1 MNTLEERLNKAEA
14 MIKKPSF
21 RKNKGLG
28 NEVGYYIFDYPPEQ
42 ELLVRERVEYIRKK
56 NEQSDD
62 EYHIVVFD
70 LYEIIIE
77 ILKEKGYLE
86 KCYEFEKKRGFDRIT
101 KAVGN
106 MLRITAKDSLIV
118 NYIRERTPEKAIV
131 FLVGIGKCYPILRS
145 HTILNNLHQV
155 IDNVPVVM
163 FYPGKYDG
171 QELILF
177 GEIKDDN
184 YYRAFKLVE

>member
-1 MNTLEERLNKAEA
+1 MNTLGERLDKAEA

-62 EYHIVVFD
+62 EYRIVVFD

-145 HTILNNLHQV
+145 HTVLNNLHQV

>member
-1 MNTLEERLNKAEA
+1 MNTLEARLDQAEA
-14 MIKKPSF
+14 MIKKPLF

-62 EYHIVVFD
+62 EYRIVVFD

-118 NYIRERTPEKAIV
+118 NYIRERTPQKAIV

-145 HTILNNLHQV
+145 HTVLNNLHQV